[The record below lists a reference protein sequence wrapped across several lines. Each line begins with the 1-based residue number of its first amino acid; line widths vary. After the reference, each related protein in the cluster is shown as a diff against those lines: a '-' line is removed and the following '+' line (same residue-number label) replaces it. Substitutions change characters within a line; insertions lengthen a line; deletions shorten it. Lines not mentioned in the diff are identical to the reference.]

1 MRVLLDTHVFLW
13 VLSNAPRLSAEA
25 RERIEAADAVFVSAA
40 SIWEIAI
47 KASLG
52 KLTADPVECARA
64 ITGSG
69 FLPLAITPEHAAHV
83 ATLPSNDLHKDPFDR
98 LLVAQSMTEPLI
110 LLTADQNMGTY
121 GGLVHLV

>member
-1 MRVLLDTHVFLW
+1 MRLLLDTHVFLW

-47 KASLG
+47 KAALG

-69 FLPLAITPEHAAHV
+69 FLPLPITPEHAAHV
-83 ATLPSNDLHKDPFDR
+83 ASLSDTAMHKDPFDR
-98 LLVAQSMTEPLI
+98 LLIAQSMTEPLI
-110 LLTADQNMGTY
+110 LMTADQKMGDY